1 MVGPVLICSN
11 YAVAAWCV
19 TGCVHYQVCQYYRRK
34 EKDGMKQAAEL
45 MEKKRAT
52 IEARKEARRK
62 QREEHERLEEARRLD
77 EERKKSWGYWVNKN
91 VRFW

>member
-1 MVGPVLICSN
+1 MITSSN

-34 EKDGMKQAAEL
+34 EKDGMKQAQEL

-52 IEARKEARRK
+52 IEAKKEARRRA
-62 QREEHERLEEARRLD
+62 REEQEKLADAKRLEEQRQ
-77 EERKKSWGYWVNKN
+77 KSWGHWINKN

>member
-1 MVGPVLICSN
+1 VVGPVFICSN

-52 IEARKEARRK
+52 IEAKKEARRK
-62 QREEHERLEEARRLD
+62 QREEYERLEEARQLD
-77 EERKKSWGYWVNKN
+77 EQRRKSWGYWMNKN